1 MDLKLVT
8 HQGLQAGNE
17 FESKAVAQESRYTDN
32 SGPKARYL
40 ESSMILTRSDSLFR
54 ESASSN
60 NAMERI

>member
-1 MDLKLVT
+1 MDLNLEA
-8 HQGLQAGNE
+8 HQGLQAGIE

-40 ESSMILTRSDSLFR
+40 ESSMILILSDSLFR

-60 NAMERI
+60 NAMESI